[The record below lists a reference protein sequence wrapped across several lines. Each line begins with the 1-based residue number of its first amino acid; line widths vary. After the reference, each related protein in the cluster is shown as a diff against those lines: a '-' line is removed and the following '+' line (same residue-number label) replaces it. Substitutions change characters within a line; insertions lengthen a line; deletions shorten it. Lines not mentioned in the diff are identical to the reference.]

1 VANVLL
7 RFLEPDAGRV
17 VVGGLPLG
25 KVDPAHWRTRVAH
38 VPQHPY
44 LFHGSVAENLRLAL
58 PSASDADLVAAAT
71 AANAHGFV
79 SAMPDGYDT
88 PVGEGGVRLS
98 GGERQRLAIARAFMR
113 DTPILILDEPTANL
127 DEESGEVV
135 LDALRALARSRS
147 VLLISHRPEP
157 VLLADRIVSLAIGRV
172 TDVLTT
178 TADAAGRDPAAVAR
192 SGA

>member
-1 VANVLL
+1 
-7 RFLEPDAGRV
+7 
-17 VVGGLPLG
+17 
-25 KVDPAHWRTRVAH
+25 
-38 VPQHPY
+38 
-44 LFHGSVAENLRLAL
+44 
-58 PSASDADLVAAAT
+58 
-71 AANAHGFV
+71 
-79 SAMPDGYDT
+79 
-88 PVGEGGVRLS
+88 
-98 GGERQRLAIARAFMR
+98 MR

-157 VLLADRIVSLAIGRV
+157 VLLADRIVSLATGRV